1 LPVLPEELILSQRAK
16 EEVGL
21 RREIGQLGFG
31 AIALNGTI
39 GAGIFALPGIAAAT
53 TGLFSPWIFVL
64 CGLLIML
71 IVLAFA
77 RVASYFEDTGGPVTY
92 VGTAFGPLAGFQ
104 VGWLLTLSRAA
115 AFAANAHLMVTYAGW
130 FWPPLLEGAW
140 HLGSVLLICAV
151 LAWINVIGV
160 RQGMLALYALTVLK
174 LLPLLLLVL
183 LGLGQAN
190 PEIFTGAQIPPMD
203 SLGETMLIVF
213 YAFVGFESAVIP
225 AGEGRDAR
233 RDIPLALVR
242 TILAITVFYFLI
254 QVVTIS
260 VAPGIDASS
269 TPLADVALILMGSAG
284 AGILTLGAVFSISGN
299 LTSSILSA
307 PRMVYAMAHTGSM
320 PAWFGAVHARFQT
333 PANAII
339 FYGVFAALLALS
351 GGFVWLAAM
360 STVVRL
366 LVYVGCIATLPVL
379 HRKIGEFDGQ
389 FRLPGGMAIPVL
401 ALLPSLWLASHASL
415 KSWLVTGGFMV
426 IGALLYAIT
435 RRAAPAQRT
444 APRSRS
450 D

>member
-1 LPVLPEELILSQRAK
+1 MPVLPEELILSQPAK

-104 VGWLLTLSRAA
+104 VGRLLTLSRAA

-225 AGEGRDAR
+225 AGEGRNAR

-379 HRKIGEFDGQ
+379 QRKIGEFDGQ